1 MEYQKFI
8 AMILTA
14 LVFSVIGM
22 FYYIYVESSTNF
34 LLFSVLFTLICLFS
48 ILYSELNE
56 IKNILKAQLKRG
68 GKR

>member
-22 FYYIYVESSTNF
+22 FYCIYVESPTNF

-48 ILYSELNE
+48 IYVEFKFSLQ
-56 IKNILKAQLKRG
+56 AR
-68 GKR
+68 